1 MVLATLRNREGKPGT
16 VKPRRSGTVLALV
29 VSLHFAS
36 ADAACEPQPAT
47 GSSELAD
54 AGAVLSRSLGGEP
67 SLPPTASSTP
77 GGVRVNHLYHLGAK
91 QFYLDRAKALALT
104 EEQQTR
110 LRRLWEFDQVERK
123 RFLDALTNAEREIW
137 RLTGAEEPSLPGIE
151 VSLRAV
157 EKLKADRRVSF
168 IRRVTEAAAV
178 LTVHQ
183 REMMRMAKVTR

>member
-1 MVLATLRNREGKPGT
+1 MKGPGP
-16 VKPRRSGTVLALV
+16 KRRSRIGLLLGLT
-29 VSLHFAS
+29 VSLHLIS
-36 ADAACEPQPAT
+36 RHAACEPGPT
-47 GSSELAD
+47 SGSSELAD
-54 AGAVLSRSLGGEP
+54 VGAALSRSLGGEP
-67 SLPPTASSTP
+67 PPPASSTP
-77 GGVRVNHLYHLGAK
+77 GEVRVNHLHHLGTK

-123 RFLDALTNAEREIW
+123 RYLDARTNAERAIW
-137 RLTGAEEPSLPGIE
+137 RLTGAEEPSLPAIE
-151 VSLRAV
+151 ASVRAV

-183 REMMRMAKVTR
+183 REMLRMAKVTR